1 MSFFLTIQE
10 QCHIK
15 HKKDEGGKIMV
26 KERKFGKRGLG
37 LTMVPWLML
46 VLLVST
52 GTAYAAEEQTAGIS
66 PMAFF
71 FIFLIVCLIIGI
83 FAVLA
88 GVGGGVIF
96 TPLMMG
102 FTPIDS
108 FIIRA
113 TGLFVAMAGALV
125 AARPFLRKG
134 IANIRM
140 LFYGAVPYAVCAII
154 GALLAGYIKAVMG
167 MKGEAFIRGALG
179 LIVIGIGL
187 LFVFAGKRAEYPEV
201 KEVDGFSER
210 LGLAMGYWEDSL
222 GKVVDYKVKRAHI
235 GGLLFCGVGLV
246 SGLFG
251 LGAGWAM
258 VPVFNLVMLAPLK
271 VAATCSKVMI
281 GIGDTGAIWPYIM
294 GGGILPLFAVPCM
307 IGLIV
312 GTLIGAKIMLI
323 VKAGFIR
330 YLVIIIMF
338 GAGIR
343 LIMKAI
349 EMWPK

>member
-1 MSFFLTIQE
+1 MENILKKIVFLVI
-10 QCHIK
+10 CLI
-15 HKKDEGGKIMV
+15 
-26 KERKFGKRGLG
+26 
-37 LTMVPWLML
+37 
-46 VLLVST
+46 
-52 GTAYAAEEQTAGIS
+52 AS
-66 PMAFF
+66 PAMAIVESATQVTPTSELNPITLF
-71 FIFLIVCLIIGI
+71 FILLIVCIAIGI

-102 FTPIDS
+102 FTSIDS
-108 FIIRA
+108 FVIRS
-113 TGLFVAMAGALV
+113 TGLFVAMVGALV
-125 AARPFLRKG
+125 VAKPFLRKG
-134 IANIRM
+134 IANIKM
-140 LFYGAVPYAVCAII
+140 LFYGAVPYTVFAII
-154 GALLAGYIKAVMG
+154 GALLAGYIKATMG
-167 MKGEAFIRGALG
+167 IQGEVFIRGALG
-179 LIVIGIGL
+179 IIVIGIGL
-187 LFVFAGKRAEYPEV
+187 LFVFAGKKAEYPEV
-201 KEVDGFSER
+201 KEVDSFTER

-222 GKVVDYKVKRAHI
+222 GKVVNYKVKRAHI
-235 GGLLFCGVGLV
+235 GAILFAGVGLI

-312 GTLIGAKIMLI
+312 GSLIGAKLMLV

-338 GAGIR
+338 GTGIR
-343 LIMKAI
+343 LVMKAI